1 MLWIRIDFG
10 QLVPDSYWECRIQI
24 QEGTIYPLKTKVEKH
39 TKFHVF
45 KVLGVLFFGLKA
57 YPAAWTPFK
66 EPRRQIFFQ
75 FLTRKN
81 IFFPSIS

>member
-1 MLWIRIDFG
+1 MRI
-10 QLVPDSYWECRIQI
+10 RIQI

-66 EPRRQIFFQ
+66 EP
-75 FLTRKN
+75 
-81 IFFPSIS
+81 